1 MLIKSVSISS
11 SLPPTAF
18 FHVSPQ
24 GECQVNEDCP
34 DHRACSNNQCIN
46 PCQNQCGAN
55 AECESRR
62 HVAVCKCPHGYSGD
76 ALVSC
81 SRQSR
86 SYPVAR
92 YYWAAPC
99 LVLFSFLS
107 SKGFVFESFAFMPWR
122 EQKNGQQRILINVRC
137 KTPRLSNISF
147 GHCGDYSDSTHT
159 HTHCQN
165 CKSLKSVFAIFAKLS
180 NKVFL

>member
-107 SKGFVFESFAFMPWR
+107 SKGFVFESFASCPGVNTKMVNSEYWSTFDAKLP
-122 EQKNGQQRILINVRC
+122 
-137 KTPRLSNISF
+137 
-147 GHCGDYSDSTHT
+147 DYLTFPSATVVIIVTVHTHT
-159 HTHCQN
+159 HT
-165 CKSLKSVFAIFAKLS
+165 AKTA
-180 NKVFL
+180 NH